1 MNDVSIFV
9 CCHRPAPIRK
19 SSVLLP
25 IQVGS
30 ALGTEKLDMIG
41 DSEGENISDKNRFY
55 CERRPNTGFGKTA
68 VPTMW
73 GCFITVVF

>member
-9 CCHRPAPIRK
+9 CCHRPAPIKK
-19 SSVLLP
+19 SSVLVP

-41 DSEGENISDKNRFY
+41 DSEGENIS
-55 CERRPNTGFGKTA
+55 GKT
-68 VPTMW
+68 
-73 GCFITVVF
+73 VFTAS